1 MDMRFTRL
9 LLQSFAAIGL
19 AASLVQQI
27 PPAMAR
33 SIQFVPPQTDEN
45 SDPSDRPRGGGS
57 RPICHEFNTLT
68 CIQSSMVALV
78 PPSNATGLTLSAT
91 PRLWFF
97 SPYETTESIQAS
109 FELVDS
115 QGQIVWQASKIPLV
129 SQPSIFSYQIPSHAN
144 LRLGETYRWYLT
156 VHLDPDQ
163 PATDVL
169 LSARL
174 IYQAIPE
181 FSSATETS
189 SLAHIQRLADRGIWY
204 DMVTALAQMDS
215 IERSLWESFLVSHG
229 FPELV
234 QYPIHW

>member
-9 LLQSFAAIGL
+9 LLRSFAAIVL
-19 AASLVQQI
+19 AASLVPRI
-27 PPAMAR
+27 PPATAR
-33 SIQFVPPQTDEN
+33 SIQFVPPQTDED
-45 SDPSDRPRGGGS
+45 SDPRDRPRGGGS
-57 RPICHEFNTLT
+57 RPICDESNALSCT
-68 CIQSSMVALV
+68 QSSMVALV
-78 PPSNATGLTLSAT
+78 PPSNATGLTLSAS

-97 SPYETTESIQAS
+97 SPYETAESIQTS

-115 QGQIVWQASKIPLV
+115 QGQIVWQTKIPLV
-129 SQPSIFSYQIPSHAN
+129 SQPSIFSYQIPPEAN

-174 IYQAIPE
+174 TYRAIPE
-181 FSSATETS
+181 FFSTTEAL
-189 SLAHIQRLADRGIWY
+189 SLAYIQRLADRGIWY
-204 DMVTALAQMDS
+204 DMVTALAQIDS
-215 IERSLWESFLVSHG
+215 IERSLWESFLVNHG
-229 FPELV
+229 FADLV